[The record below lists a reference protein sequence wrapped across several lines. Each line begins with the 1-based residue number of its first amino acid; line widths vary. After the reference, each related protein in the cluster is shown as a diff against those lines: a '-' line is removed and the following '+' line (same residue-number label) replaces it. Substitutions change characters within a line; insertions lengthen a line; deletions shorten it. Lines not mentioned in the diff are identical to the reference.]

1 VNHRRLR
8 RLVIDVGPLRELPPY
23 RWLWLGQLI
32 NNGGREVTLLALP
45 FQIYLLTGSVLAVGG
60 LAAVRLAALVLFALP
75 GGSLADAVDRRRLL
89 LTTQIALAAC
99 SLSLGVLA
107 LTGHPPLVALYL
119 ISFLATGISTVDGP
133 TRRAVVVGL
142 VGPRHLSSALV
153 LDQAGMQGSSIIGP
167 ALGGVLIALVGLPVA
182 YFLDALTFGG
192 ALIAAWLLPSMAPA
206 GGMTRPGLDSVREGL
221 RFVRS
226 MPILLA
232 SFVVDLD
239 AMVFGMPIALFP
251 ILAVSTLHGGATEL
265 GLLTS
270 APAVGAFIGA
280 LTTGWVAGVR
290 RQGRAVLVAVA
301 VWGMAITAFGLAA
314 ADLPIALL
322 CLVVAGAADVISAVF
337 RGTILQM
344 VTPDRL
350 RGRLS
355 AVHLLVVGGG
365 PRLGDIEATAV
376 AAVVGAPASA
386 ALGGALCL
394 VGLAVIAR
402 GFPEL
407 DAYDAQLTMGARL
420 DEAPAS
426 TV

>member
-1 VNHRRLR
+1 MNHRRLR
-8 RLVIDVGPLRELPPY
+8 RLVIDAGPLRELPAY

-32 NNGGREVTLLALP
+32 NNGGREITLLALP

-60 LAAVRLAALVLFALP
+60 LAAVRLAALMLFALP
-75 GGSLADAVDRRRLL
+75 GGSLADAFDRRRLL
-89 LTTQIALAAC
+89 LTTQVALAAC
-99 SLSLGVLA
+99 SLSLAMLA
-107 LTGHPPLVALYL
+107 LTDRPPLLALYL

-142 VGPRHLSSALV
+142 VGPRYLASSLV

-167 ALGGVLIALVGLPVA
+167 ALGGILIAMLGLPAA

-192 ALIAAWLLPSMAPA
+192 ALVAAWLLPSMAPA
-206 GGMTRPGLDSVREGL
+206 GGVTRPGLDSVREGL
-221 RFVRS
+221 RFVRT

-301 VWGMAITAFGLAA
+301 VWGVAVTAFGLAA
-314 ADLPIALL
+314 SDLPVALL

-355 AVHLLVVGGG
+355 ALHLLVVGGG

-394 VGLAVIAR
+394 VGLVAIAR

-407 DAYDAQLTMGARL
+407 DAYDAGPSMGGGL
-420 DEAPAS
+420 DEARAS
-426 TV
+426 TG